1 MVTFVMKSKLKEA
14 GEKGTEAE
22 MKVTQ
27 WLRKRGYHIRYWHEG
42 KKSNLPYDI
51 LAIKGNER
59 WIIDVKTG
67 NKPSVNISNIE
78 KILNDRKLKR
88 YNKIGLALVSD
99 KYPWPYLFEYKKMS
113 QDGFKASLTKK
124 RSAAGRKAAET
135 RKSKKNYKP

>member
-1 MVTFVMKSKLKEA
+1 MTMKSKLVEA

-22 MKVTQ
+22 KKVVQ
-27 WLRKRGYHIRYWHEG
+27 WLRKRGYDIRYCHER

-59 WIIDVKTG
+59 WVIDVKTG

-78 KILNDRKLKR
+78 KILNDAKLKR

-113 QDGFKASLTKK
+113 QAGYKASLTKK
-124 RSAAGRKAAET
+124 RRNAGRKAAKT
-135 RKSKKNYKP
+135 RREKTS

>member
-1 MVTFVMKSKLKEA
+1 MKSKLVEA

-22 MKVTQ
+22 KKVVQ
-27 WLRKRGYHIRYWHEG
+27 WLRKRGYDIRYWHDG

-59 WIIDVKTG
+59 WVIDVKTG

-78 KILNDRKLKR
+78 KNLNDVKLKR

-113 QDGFKASLTKK
+113 QAGYLASRTKK
-124 RSAAGRKAAET
+124 RRNAARKAVET
-135 RKSKKNYKP
+135 RRATRS